1 MDTTDIFLNRLS
13 SADEVY
19 DTVSKRV
26 GCESIKD
33 EASLNEY
40 LDGLKKAS
48 FKIYLS
54 SEEIDETPAHEALAC
69 FENAAKANKEIKI
82 NTVVDEFVNIVDEND
97 RIISKSLPRSYVH
110 RKGIVH
116 PTVHIW
122 FIRRRDM
129 GISVLLQ
136 KRAHSKEICPD
147 CYDVSA
153 AGHVV
158 QGGEFRHTALREVH
172 EELGIDIP
180 SNKLEFI
187 GIRHSLYEDGEIKD
201 AELTAV
207 YIYRGDIHHKELTLQ
222 KSEVSEVC
230 WAEIDELISLMKH
243 NRIKCCIS
251 LDEFAMVKKAVY

>member
-97 RIISKSLPRSYVH
+97 RIISKLILAA
-110 RKGIVH
+110 RK
-116 PTVHIW
+116 
-122 FIRRRDM
+122 
-129 GISVLLQ
+129 
-136 KRAHSKEICPD
+136 
-147 CYDVSA
+147 Y
-153 AGHVV
+153 
-158 QGGEFRHTALREVH
+158 REQ
-172 EELGIDIP
+172 
-180 SNKLEFI
+180 N
-187 GIRHSLYEDGEIKD
+187 
-201 AELTAV
+201 
-207 YIYRGDIHHKELTLQ
+207 
-222 KSEVSEVC
+222 
-230 WAEIDELISLMKH
+230 
-243 NRIKCCIS
+243 
-251 LDEFAMVKKAVY
+251 